1 MKQYN
6 KLNITFSVAR
16 VFAVLSIVSAHV
28 NISEPGWVGKMI
40 NAFGSIG
47 VVVFIILSGYFYHS
61 EKYKSILEMLAEK
74 SKTVIIPWFVFG
86 SFYYLWS
93 VFAGAKALSILSWIG
108 YILGNGTFLYY
119 LTVLILCYCI
129 FYKRNKIVMYASMLL
144 SVISVY
150 LTAFGLLDRII
161 DALNITNY
169 LNIFNWIGYFAIG
182 YLLQE
187 KKNQEI
193 YDFLKQTMFVS
204 ISLFLVLYALICIFN
219 IETGYF
225 SYIGILYQLI
235 GAWAIFSISTL
246 PVFDKSIVHNISNM
260 TFGVYLL
267 HMITISSVLK
277 ICSVTNITKLFTP
290 IAVIITCLVL
300 LYAGYVIAK
309 KLHLD
314 NLYCIL
320 TGVRM
325 KRNIKK

>member
-1 MKQYN
+1 MYKQN

-16 VFAVLSIVSAHV
+16 VFAVISIVSAHV
-28 NISEPGWVGKMI
+28 NIGQPQWAHKMI

-47 VVVFIILSGYFYHS
+47 VIVFIILSGYFYNS
-61 EKYKSILEMLAEK
+61 KKYKNILQMLKEK
-74 SKTVIIPWFVFG
+74 SKTILFPWFAFG

-93 VFAGAKALSILSWIG
+93 VFAGAKTFNILSWIN

-119 LTVLILCYCI
+119 LSILMLCYFI

-150 LTAFGLLDRII
+150 LTAFGLLDGII

-193 YDFLKQTMFVS
+193 IDFLKQTMFVS
-204 ISLFLVLYALICIFN
+204 VSLFLMLYAIICIFN
-219 IETGYF
+219 IQTGYF
-225 SYIGILYQLI
+225 SYIGLLYQLI

-267 HMITISSVLK
+267 HMCVISSVLK
-277 ICSVTNITKLFTP
+277 VCSLTLITKFFAP
-290 IAVIITCLVL
+290 AFVVIVCLVIF
-300 LYAGYVIAK
+300 YVGYIISR
-309 KLHLD
+309 KLHID
-314 NLYCIL
+314 NLYCMV
-320 TGVRM
+320 TGMRL
-325 KRNIKK
+325 KRNKI